1 MSYNPTCV
9 DCAVDTFN
17 MTLFINL
24 RQTARQKFGVLYCL
38 PCWHKRQG
46 LPAEPMY
53 GGRKE
58 PNPSRHCSIQYLTQE
73 NLAEAERQSTLL
85 LTCRQKTK

>member
-46 LPAEPMY
+46 LPAEPRY

-58 PNPSRHCSIQYLTQE
+58 PNPSGHYGIHYLVQEKLDEEERLSTQ
-73 NLAEAERQSTLL
+73 L
-85 LTCRQKTK
+85 LTCRRA